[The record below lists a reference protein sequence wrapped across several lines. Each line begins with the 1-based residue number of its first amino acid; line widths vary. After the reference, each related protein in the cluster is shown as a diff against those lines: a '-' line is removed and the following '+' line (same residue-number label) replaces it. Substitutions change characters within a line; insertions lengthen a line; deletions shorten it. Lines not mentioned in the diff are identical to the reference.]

1 MSQAELPSDD
11 VAGPEPQGCLAA
23 LLQLFGIR
31 VQPAEVARADDTLPY
46 RLTQGFLS
54 AAELSFYKVLVQIL
68 PTDTVVA
75 DKPRLGDILFVP
87 RGSPGRWGLQNKV
100 QSKHVDF
107 LLCSAQAMTPLLVIE
122 LDDRS
127 HERADRIE
135 RDHFVDRAFAAAGI
149 DVLHVKVRT
158 SYVLEDIRSQ
168 VHAALEKKEAPSVV
182 AASKGSTP
190 DCPNCRTPMIQRTA
204 SKGPQKGNQFWGCEN
219 YPNCRATVPI
229 R

>member
-1 MSQAELPSDD
+1 LACRVDPDLIGLDVRRRTRKEETTMSQAELPSDD

-87 RGSPGRWGLQNKV
+87 
-100 QSKHVDF
+100 
-107 LLCSAQAMTPLLVIE
+107 
-122 LDDRS
+122 
-127 HERADRIE
+127 
-135 RDHFVDRAFAAAGI
+135 
-149 DVLHVKVRT
+149 
-158 SYVLEDIRSQ
+158 
-168 VHAALEKKEAPSVV
+168 
-182 AASKGSTP
+182 
-190 DCPNCRTPMIQRTA
+190 
-204 SKGPQKGNQFWGCEN
+204 
-219 YPNCRATVPI
+219 
-229 R
+229 

>member
-23 LLQLFGIR
+23 LLRLFGIR
-31 VQPAEVARADDTLPY
+31 LPPAEVASADDRLPY
-46 RLTQGFLS
+46 RLTQRFLS
-54 AAELSFYKVLVQIL
+54 AAELL
-68 PTDTVVA
+68 
-75 DKPRLGDILFVP
+75 
-87 RGSPGRWGLQNKV
+87 
-100 QSKHVDF
+100 
-107 LLCSAQAMTPLLVIE
+107 
-122 LDDRS
+122 
-127 HERADRIE
+127 E
-135 RDHFVDRAFAAAGI
+135 RDDFVDRAFAAAGS